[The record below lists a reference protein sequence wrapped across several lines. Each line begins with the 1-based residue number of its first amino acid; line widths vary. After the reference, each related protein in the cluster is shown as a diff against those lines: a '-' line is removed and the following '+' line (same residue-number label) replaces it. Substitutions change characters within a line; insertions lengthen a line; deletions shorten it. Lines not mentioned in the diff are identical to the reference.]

1 MSTFYYIER
10 PKLHVCSRL
19 FSCTEESYEKLKEKG
34 KIMEDRKKLLFIIQ
48 KYRLLTLAM
57 IAQLTGRDK
66 EQLVKD
72 LDALSE
78 YGLLV
83 KQFFEGLCEGE
94 NVRSETFYCA
104 PPTLPQEMVNP
115 DKKNE
120 FVWSKD
126 IRLAS
131 AMSILSFNQFHIA
144 LLKNVPGKALQSQIA
159 FMVRKVMVDG
169 RYRLKGRRFFQGY
182 SHMIVLSVRDFSEHN
197 KAVAD
202 KVLHIKES
210 YSFGTEKMPWIV
222 LLCENKEQCAHI
234 NLKLKQK
241 NETAEMGVYFLLDT
255 DIEFDEN
262 PLHILQTYRYGNN
275 GREIVSE
282 TFRVEDWF

>member
-1 MSTFYYIER
+1 MSTFYYFER
-10 PKLHVCSRL
+10 PKLHVCSKL
-19 FSCTEESYEKLKEKG
+19 FCCTEESFGKLKEKG
-34 KIMEDRKKLLFIIQ
+34 KITDDRKKILFIVQ
-48 KYRLLTLAM
+48 RYRILTLSM
-57 IAQLTGRDK
+57 FEILTVRGK
-66 EQLVKD
+66 EELAKD

-104 PPTLPQEMVNP
+104 PPALPAEMVNR
-115 DKKNE
+115 DKKND
-120 FVWSKD
+120 FAWSKD

-131 AMSILSFNQFHIA
+131 AMSVLAFNQFHLA
-144 LLKNVPGKALQSQIA
+144 LAGNVPGKALQSQTT
-159 FMVRKVMVDG
+159 FMVKNVMVDG
-169 RYRLKGRRFFQGY
+169 RYRLKGKRFYQGY

-197 KAVAD
+197 KAVTD
-202 KVLHIKES
+202 KVLHIKQS
-210 YSFGTEKMPWIV
+210 YLFGTEKMPWVV

-234 NLKLKQK
+234 NMKLKQN
-241 NETAEMGVYFLLDT
+241 NETADMGVYFLLDT

-262 PLHILQTYRYGNN
+262 PLHVLQTYRYGNS